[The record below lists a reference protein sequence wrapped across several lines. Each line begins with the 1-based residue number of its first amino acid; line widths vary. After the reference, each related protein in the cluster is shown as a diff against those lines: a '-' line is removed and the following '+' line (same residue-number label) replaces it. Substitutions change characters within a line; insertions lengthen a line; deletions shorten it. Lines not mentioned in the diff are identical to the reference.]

1 MAKLNDIGVPGISS
15 EVLRPVRRLTMDF
28 PANPVKDQV
37 FTSTYVDC
45 YGEHRL
51 TWRFTGVAW
60 VKVS

>member
-1 MAKLNDIGVPGISS
+1 M
-15 EVLRPVRRLTMDF
+15 TF